1 MPKVTIRRFSIGDRA
16 EEKFW
21 SHGLTRRQVE
31 EVLMNR
37 FVVTIN
43 RKDRVAG
50 HLAIGR
56 DNNGRCLTIPVVP
69 TDDPGVWR
77 PITAWPCKPGEAAK
91 LR

>member
-1 MPKVTIRRFSIGDRA
+1 MPKVTIRRFSISDRA

-21 SHGLTRRQVE
+21 SHGLTRRHVE

-37 FVVTIN
+37 FAVTIN
-43 RKDRVAG
+43 RKDRAAG

-69 TDDPGVWR
+69 TDDPVVWR
-77 PITAWPCKPGEAAK
+77 PITAWYCKRGEEAK